1 MPSLKNLAADW
12 LSRLQARGAKPA
24 SLRTFA
30 SFVQNHIDPLIGDL
44 EVETFSGKQLKAF
57 TSMLLA
63 KDGDDKLSPNS
74 IRKIVSTVP
83 LIIKSE
89 EDEDCNPRFL
99 RTWNMKSILEMVPD
113 VDAQQPTIS
122 AKRLKNALKFTG
134 AHTDRYRIIVALLA
148 ATGIRVGEL
157 LALRASDDG
166 EHSGWSQEN
175 SALEIRT
182 SMWDGE
188 EQLPKTKAAI
198 RTVDLSEPV
207 NAMVAA
213 YVKNANKK
221 SGDRLFSTRT
231 GTPYRPA
238 SLQEL
243 ALAPFGVP
251 GAHSLRRWRVTHL
264 RTAGC
269 PETLVKYWLGHA
281 KPGGITA
288 LYDKSTDNASWRQQQ
303 ANQLGI
309 GFDLPVSPTPNR
321 IEKMLA
327 ANDALPSTYV
337 ATDSDL
343 PEVMFA

>member
-30 SFVQNHIDPLIGDL
+30 SFLQNHINPLIGDL
-44 EVETFSGKQLKAF
+44 EVETFNGKQLKTFAG
-57 TSMLLA
+57 MLLA
-63 KDGDDKLSPNS
+63 KDGDEKLSPNT
-74 IRKIVSTVP
+74 IRKIVNTVP
-83 LIIKSE
+83 LIIKSA
-89 EDEDCNPRFL
+89 EDDDCNPL
-99 RTWNMKSILEMVPD
+99 YSKTWNFKSILEMVPHE
-113 VDAQQPTIS
+113 DAQQPTIT
-122 AKRLKNALKFTG
+122 AKRLANALKFKG
-134 AHTDRYRIIVALLA
+134 MHSDRYRIVIALLA
-148 ATGIRVGEL
+148 GTGIRVGEL

-166 EHSGWSQEN
+166 EHSGWNQEN

-182 SMWDGE
+182 SMWDGV

-198 RTVDLSEPV
+198 RTVDLCEPV

-213 YVKNANKK
+213 YTKNTNKK
-221 SGDRLFSTRT
+221 PGDRLFSTRT

-243 ALAPFGVP
+243 ALDPLGVP

-269 PETLVKYWLGHA
+269 PDPLIKFWLGHA

-288 LYDKSTDNASWRQQQ
+288 LYDKSVDNDEWRQQQ
-303 ANQLGI
+303 ANHLGI
-309 GFDLPVSPTPNR
+309 GFNLPVSPTPNR

-327 ANDALPSTYV
+327 VNDAIPSTYV